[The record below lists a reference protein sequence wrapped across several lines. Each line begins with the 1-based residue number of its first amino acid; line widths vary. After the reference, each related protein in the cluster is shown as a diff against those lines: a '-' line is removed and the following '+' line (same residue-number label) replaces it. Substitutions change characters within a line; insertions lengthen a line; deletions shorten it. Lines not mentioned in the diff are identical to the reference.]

1 MRTAHESVHLVAAT
15 IGFTSFVALW
25 AGTLGGTVLR
35 SGWARSRFR
44 HSTVHGI
51 HMHLI
56 LFGLWLGLVHG
67 VAQLADPAGKVRVVD
82 VIVPFT
88 NPADPLGIGLG
99 VVALELML
107 ATAGSV
113 LVQRRLGHHRWR
125 ALHSLGYL
133 SFTLVAA
140 HLLVSGAEVA
150 AAGVRTLVVLAW
162 ASVVAAGALT
172 LTPVA
177 KLPHALL
184 DKMSSRR
191 RAEEIT
197 VAVDPGRCG
206 SFGFC
211 EHEAPGIFSLRSD
224 QRLAYRSVVP
234 GDQAD
239 QAVRAAMV
247 CPARAITLGRL
258 PTSVVIAPSEP
269 EPVESVPQV
278 PVPVAHR
285 AAVGG
290 PRPTAAPAGPRA
302 AAQSGPTAAA
312 QSGPRAAAQSGPRP
326 TGPRRMAAAA
336 EPPQPP
342 RWNPPNVMEDTGRHH
357 IRPIRDVTGN
367 RSGGRP

>member
-25 AGTLGGTVLR
+25 AGTLWGTVLR
-35 SGWARSRFR
+35 SGWARSRVR

-51 HMHLI
+51 HMHLV

-67 VAQLADPAGKVRVVD
+67 VAQLASPDGKVRAVD
-82 VIVPFT
+82 VVVPFV
-88 NPADPLGIGLG
+88 NRADPLGIGLG
-99 VVALELML
+99 VVALEMML

-140 HLLVSGAEVA
+140 HLLVSGTEMA
-150 AAGVRTLVVLAW
+150 AAPVRTAVVLAW
-162 ASVVAAGALT
+162 ATVVAAGALT
-172 LTPVA
+172 LAPVA
-177 KLPHALL
+177 RLPHALL
-184 DKMSSRR
+184 DKVSSRR

-239 QAVRAAMV
+239 EALRAAMV

-258 PTSVVIAPSEP
+258 PTSVVIAPAEP
-269 EPVESVPQV
+269 EPVEAV
-278 PVPVAHR
+278 PVGAPPRGMAPMAPVPIRPPTPAPAPVP
-285 AAVGG
+285 AAV
-290 PRPTAAPAGPRA
+290 
-302 AAQSGPTAAA
+302 
-312 QSGPRAAAQSGPRP
+312 
-326 TGPRRMAAAA
+326 
-336 EPPQPP
+336 PPQ
-342 RWNPPNVMEDTGRHH
+342 WNPPNALEDTGRHH
-357 IRPIRDVTGN
+357 IRPLRGVA
-367 RSGGRP
+367 GGRPGGRP